1 MSQTEMSHCMPKAAR
16 RAMARS
22 RTTRSSRA
30 IAIIVESRGTS
41 QLIVAGTRQQK
52 GMMEKVKNPQKSK
65 MRMEM
70 TIRSA
75 GTARRRGMSQEIAS
89 GSGSW

>member
-1 MSQTEMSHCMPKAAR
+1 MSQIKMLHCMPTAAR
-16 RAMARS
+16 RAMARG

-30 IAIIVESRGTS
+30 IATTVESRGTS
-41 QLIVAGTRQQK
+41 WLIVAGARQQK
-52 GMMEKVKNPQKSK
+52 GMTEKVQNPQKSK

-75 GTARRRGMSQEIAS
+75 GGVRKKGIS
-89 GSGSW
+89 